1 MTPVILALVVMVCAG
16 CGTGTT
22 ISVDRVALALALGEA
37 RAQYVV
43 IAAELGRACAEKKL
57 SETACATLA
66 AGGKD
71 AEAIYARIKRALVA
85 PAKSEGLDM
94 EQMGEYLGVILKM
107 AGKAAL

>member
-1 MTPVILALVVMVCAG
+1 MKSMLAALLLFAG
-16 CGTGTT
+16 CASGTGTT

-43 IAAELGRACAEKKL
+43 IAAELTRACAEKKL

-85 PAKSEGLDM
+85 PPKSEGLDM